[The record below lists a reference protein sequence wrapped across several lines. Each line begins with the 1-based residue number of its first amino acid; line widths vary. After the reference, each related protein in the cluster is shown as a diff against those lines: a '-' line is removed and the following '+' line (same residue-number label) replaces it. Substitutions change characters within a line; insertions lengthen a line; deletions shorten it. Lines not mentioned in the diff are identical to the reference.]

1 MSFFNSTLTK
11 EVKDTSNASASTSQS
26 HHNQEEKEN
35 YHVLVS
41 SLKKIQTL
49 GDLQSTAD
57 KKKAVQGLLETI
69 RSTFGW
75 DYGAYWEVNNKGNA
89 LLFSVKSGQ
98 LSSEFD
104 TVTENVT
111 FEKGQG
117 LNGRAWQDGRLIYV
131 RHLNELNESSRRDA
145 CQRSGVQ
152 WAVAFPI
159 RVNNRIIGTIEFFSK
174 ENAEVSDQRLAT
186 IEALSTA
193 ISFVFERIESSLQE
207 LHGAECLNA
216 VQRLFS
222 LIAGVHNKEEV
233 ITTALNGIKEAFGWD
248 YASFWRYDGSQNAL
262 IFEKE
267 SGSVNPQFAQ
277 ITRSTTFSRGVGV
290 NGRAWASDDV
300 LFIPDLADVND
311 CARAPAARQAGVKS
325 GNVFPIVVQGH
336 IVGAFDFFS
345 THYLLDTEKR
355 RNAMKNIRF
364 LLEQTLE
371 KFGKTDLQQEA
382 ALASREIAENMNR
395 AAQMAENTRS
405 QGFHTQEVMEALI
418 HSAVEIN
425 SIVSLIQSIASQT
438 NLLALNAT
446 IEAARAGDAG
456 KGFAVV
462 ADEVKALAGKSAEAT
477 QNIQTQVLAIQEK
490 TTQASKAIEEI
501 ITMVGDISAANSSVA
516 AAVEE
521 QNVIINN
528 LAN

>member
-1 MSFFNSTLTK
+1 MGFFNSTLPK
-11 EVKDTSNASASTSQS
+11 EVANHSSTSHKPSEELQS
-26 HHNQEEKEN
+26 YELKEN
-35 YHVLVS
+35 YNALTS
-41 SLKKIQTL
+41 SLKKIKSL
-49 GDLQSTAD
+49 GVLQSTAD
-57 KKKAVQGLLETI
+57 KQRAVQSLLETI
-69 RSTFGW
+69 RTTFGW
-75 DYGAYWEVNNKGNA
+75 AYGSYWEVNNKGTA
-89 LLFSVKSGQ
+89 LVFSVQSGQ
-98 LSSEFD
+98 VNPEFEA
-104 TVTENVT
+104 VTQSAS
-111 FEKGQG
+111 FEKGVG
-117 LNGRAWQDGRLIYV
+117 FAGRAWQQGRMVYV
-131 RHLNELNESSRRDA
+131 KDLNELSDCVRRDSA
-145 CQRSGVQ
+145 QRAGVK
-152 WAVAFPI
+152 AGVCFPV
-159 RVNNRIIGTIEFFSK
+159 RVNDKTVGTIDFFSTTDY
-174 ENAEVSDQRLAT
+174 EISPERLST

-193 ISFVFERIESSLQE
+193 ISFVFERIENSLQE
-207 LHGAECLNA
+207 HHGAECLNG

-222 LIAGVHNKEEV
+222 LISGVHNKEET
-233 ITTALNGIKEAFGWD
+233 ISTALTGIKDAFGWD

-262 IFEKE
+262 VFDKE
-267 SGSVNPQFAQ
+267 SGTVSPQFAQ
-277 ITRSTTFSRGVGV
+277 VTRSTTFTRGVGV
-290 NGRAWASDDV
+290 SGRAWASDDV
-300 LFIPDLADVND
+300 LFVADLADVTD
-311 CARAPAARQAGVKS
+311 CVRAPAARQAGVKS
-325 GNVFPIVVQGH
+325 GNVFPVVVQGNL
-336 IVGAFDFFS
+336 IGTFDFFS
-345 THYLLDTEKR
+345 TNYLRDTENR

-395 AAQMAENTRS
+395 AAHMAENTRS
-405 QGFHTQEVMEALI
+405 QGFHTQEVMEALTN
-418 HSAVEIN
+418 SAVEIN

-501 ITMVGDISAANSSVA
+501 ISMVGDISAANSSVA